1 MVAHRV
7 ELVFRFALEVIG
19 AQPRLT
25 LLLMEDAQD
34 VLHRLLPFSVEDRGI
49 ARGLPVMVS
58 QSDGVAE
65 RVNLVL
71 ALVQF
76 GLHVRYVVHPSSLG
90 LRLLVEGVG
99 VGIDVDALQ
108 LSPYHAAYHLLH
120 FWVSLGKLYVG
131 PHLCCRIAQPH
142 GMYVSRIYERVLL
155 AVALSGVVMHGGV
168 ERVGEAVLK
177 HPCQSGV
184 LTDKTL
190 HLTYLL
196 LYGVRDEKAVSFL
209 RSLAGVACVVR
220 RSNLRIAG

>member
-1 MVAHRV
+1 
-7 ELVFRFALEVIG
+7 
-19 AQPRLT
+19 
-25 LLLMEDAQD
+25 MEDAQD
-34 VLHRLLPFSVEDRGI
+34 VLHRLLPFSVEDRGV

-76 GLHVRYVVHPSSLG
+76 GLHVRNVVHPSSLG

-99 VGIDVDALQ
+99 VGIDVDTLQ
-108 LSPYHAAYHLLH
+108 LSSYHAAYHLLH
-120 FWVSLGKLYVG
+120 LRVSLGKLYVG

-142 GMYVSRIYERVLL
+142 GMYVARIYERVLL
-155 AVALSGVVMHGGV
+155 AVALAGVVMHGGV
-168 ERVGEAVLK
+168 ERIGEAVLE

-190 HLTYLL
+190 HLTNLL
-196 LYGVRDEKAVSFL
+196 LYGVRDEEAVGFL
-209 RSLAGVACVVR
+209 RSLAGVARVVR
-220 RSNLRIAG
+220 RSSLRIAG